1 MFFWTQTLHFPGTT
15 TAARQQRIVAA
26 GKVAVVEENREHSG
40 WVADRY
46 TRNLS
51 IFTVQGST
59 SPTIPTFAGSV
70 YSIQRTQKPSTFYY
84 HATSNPP
91 EHQGG

>member
-46 TRNLS
+46 PRTRS
-51 IFTVQGST
+51 VFTVQAST
-59 SPTIPTFAGSV
+59 SPTIHTFSGSV
-70 YSIQRTQKPSTFYY
+70 YSIQRNQKPSTFYY

-91 EHQGG
+91 EHLGG